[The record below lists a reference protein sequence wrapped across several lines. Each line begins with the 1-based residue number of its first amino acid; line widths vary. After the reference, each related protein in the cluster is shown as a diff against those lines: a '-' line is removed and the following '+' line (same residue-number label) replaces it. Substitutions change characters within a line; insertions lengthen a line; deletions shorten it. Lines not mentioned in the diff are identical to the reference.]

1 MSDRDEYLGER
12 SQTGEPRREER
23 SVDPDIR
30 DRELQELES
39 GRGAGRDDLA
49 TGDEP
54 VENEDIDVSGS
65 EGAETSE

>member
-1 MSDRDEYLGER
+1 MSERDEYLGER
-12 SQTGEPRREER
+12 SQTGEPRREDR
-23 SVDPDIR
+23 SVDPDVR

-39 GRGAGRDDLA
+39 GRDAGSDDLT

-54 VENEDIDVSGS
+54 AEDIDEPGS